1 MGNLTDYDCM
11 DLQTGKIV
19 LMLQMSIRAIVT
31 AFHHNL
37 YFITIISYNV
47 SPSKPKER

>member
-31 AFHHNL
+31 AFHHSH
-37 YFITIISYNV
+37 YFITIISWDF
-47 SPSKPKER
+47 SPSKPEK